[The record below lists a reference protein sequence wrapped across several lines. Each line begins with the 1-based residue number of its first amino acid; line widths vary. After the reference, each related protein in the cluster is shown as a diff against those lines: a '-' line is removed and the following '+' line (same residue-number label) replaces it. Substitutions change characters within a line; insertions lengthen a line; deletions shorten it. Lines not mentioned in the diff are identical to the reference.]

1 MSFLCPEAKL
11 FKIEKFLLNYAC
23 FKHPW
28 VLKVMSMSV
37 DINNKI
43 VLWLWSPGNFFCILE
58 QLFSRIR
65 FFPEYHQWELPR
77 IAWTLIRQNVV
88 EKLIPDPLTKIKIEH
103 LFRSTAWNAI
113 KFVFIVQVEF
123 FQNALVQNKC
133 CPLSFT
139 LNKAF

>member
-1 MSFLCPEAKL
+1 MLE
-11 FKIEKFLLNYAC
+11 
-23 FKHPW
+23 
-28 VLKVMSMSV
+28 VMSMSV
-37 DINNKI
+37 DTNNKI

-58 QLFSRIR
+58 QLFSRIP

-77 IAWTLIRQNVV
+77 IAWTLITASPSPPPPFPTPLREKPFKKNHRQNVV